1 MESND
6 KLNEIDIKNRTCYY
20 FDDRIRIENFDLDNI
35 LIHEKSLKKKK
46 LVSNISYK
54 SLIDSEPLD
63 TRFNKIDGFIRVY
76 DGTRYYYLE
85 VKNMIP
91 FTTGLDIL

>member
-1 MESND
+1 M
-6 KLNEIDIKNRTCYY
+6 
-20 FDDRIRIENFDLDNI
+20 
-35 LIHEKSLKKKK
+35 
-46 LVSNISYK
+46 VSNISYK